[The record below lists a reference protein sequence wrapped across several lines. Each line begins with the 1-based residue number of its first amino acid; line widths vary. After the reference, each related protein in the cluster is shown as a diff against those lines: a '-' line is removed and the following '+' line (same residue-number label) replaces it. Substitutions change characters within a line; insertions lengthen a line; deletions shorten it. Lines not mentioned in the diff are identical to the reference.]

1 MHLASLIAIAADAAT
16 ATHSFRAW
24 LTDVSVTPSTNGMP
38 GAGLIQTL
46 LGWLDQLAMWGALAS
61 ILTGAAIYGIAQ
73 NSANYPAAFRGRQL
87 AVAGVV
93 GACLAGLAPTAV
105 NLLFK
110 AAGA

>member
-1 MHLASLIAIAADAAT
+1 MHVAPLAAAAAVIVT
-16 ATHSFRAW
+16 ATRTMVGLLA
-24 LTDVSVTPSTNGMP
+24 DVSVNPSTNGMP
-38 GAGLIQTL
+38 GAALIQTL
-46 LGWLDQLAMWGALAS
+46 LGWLDQIALWGALAS
-61 ILTGAAIYGIAQ
+61 ILAGAAIYGLAQ